1 MKNFQRGIT
10 FFIITLAMSV
20 RLIAQDGNNG
30 HESYLLS
37 FESGLFAGDNKWSF
51 DHPIHYGSSTVWET
65 VEGKASGGIYFEGGL
80 QRMKRHLGIKLAF
93 GFKPSKLTVFQGE
106 SIAETHIYEFSTNYI
121 KIEADYYF
129 RSGSSRVRPYLG
141 TGLGYILLTGDSKSK
156 GTLIELR
163 SGINVRILKDI
174 CFYAGVDIKMI
185 KYINF
190 DEGEGFTRTINI
202 IPFIIHAG
210 ASVVLFDSK

>member
-1 MKNFQRGIT
+1 
-10 FFIITLAMSV
+10 
-20 RLIAQDGNNG
+20 
-30 HESYLLS
+30 LLS

-141 TGLGYILLTGDSKSK
+141 TGLGYILLTGDSKTN
-156 GTLIELR
+156 GTLINLG
-163 SGINVRILKDI
+163 SGINIRIIKI
-174 CFYAGVDIKMI
+174 VSITTGVDFKLI
-185 KYINF
+185 KYLNF
-190 DEGEGFTRTINI
+190 DEGEGFSRTINI
-202 IPFIIHAG
+202 LPVIIHVG
-210 ASVVLFDSK
+210 ISFKLK